1 MSASA
6 TRAGRKCTAEWR
18 RAVSRYPCHNES
30 HGCWRLTEDG
40 LLSEMGKIE
49 KLIQRVEKTQHGFL
63 DIQKAADEVADGQPA
78 EENLRVAKQL
88 FTSEIYQA
96 RSLATFILGRLAANS
111 KEALEFLKRRVSQDK
126 DWRVQEILAKAFDRY
141 CADVGYEQALSVIKE
156 WVADSSPNVRRA
168 VTEGLRIW
176 TGRPYFGDH
185 PEVAIQ
191 LLSQLRNDESEY
203 VRKSVGNALR
213 DISKK
218 HKELV
223 RIELRGWDIA
233 NKRIEQTH
241 KLASKFLQEKSAG

>member
-1 MSASA
+1 MD
-6 TRAGRKCTAEWR
+6 T
-18 RAVSRYPCHNES
+18 
-30 HGCWRLTEDG
+30 
-40 LLSEMGKIE
+40 IE
-49 KLIQRVEKTQHGFL
+49 KLIQRVQKIQHGFL
-63 DIQKAADEVADGQPA
+63 DIQKAADEVANGKPA
-78 EENLRVAKQL
+78 EESLRIAKQL

-96 RSLATFILGRLAANS
+96 RSLATFIFGRLAANS
-111 KEALEFLKRRVSQDK
+111 KESLEFLKRRVSQDK

-156 WVADSSPNVRRA
+156 WLGDSSPNVRRA

-176 TGRPYFGDH
+176 TGRPYFNDH

-191 LLSQLRNDESEY
+191 MLSQLRNDESEY

-218 HKELV
+218 HKVLV
-223 RIELRGWDIA
+223 IIELQRWDIA

-241 KLASKFLQEKSAG
+241 KLASKFLQNKGAGY

>member
-1 MSASA
+1 MD
-6 TRAGRKCTAEWR
+6 T
-18 RAVSRYPCHNES
+18 
-30 HGCWRLTEDG
+30 
-40 LLSEMGKIE
+40 IE
-49 KLIQRVEKTQHGFL
+49 KLIQRVQKTQHGFL

-78 EENLRVAKQL
+78 EESLRIAKQL
-88 FTSEIYQA
+88 FNSEIYQA
-96 RSLATFILGRLAANS
+96 RSLATFIFGRLAANS
-111 KEALEFLKRRVSQDK
+111 KESLEFLKRRVSQDK

-156 WVADSSPNVRRA
+156 WLGDSSPNVRRA

-176 TGRPYFGDH
+176 TGRPYFNDH

-218 HKELV
+218 HKGLIT
-223 RIELRGWDIA
+223 IELQRWNIA

-241 KLASKFLQEKSAG
+241 KLASKFLQNKKTG